1 MQNVPAA
8 SSPSQLSAAPRSL
21 RAPRTTP
28 LGAASYDAD
37 VEGRTLRA
45 LEEMLDAM
53 PELEAHEETVAA
65 LLRRALNEQ
74 DRASRADE
82 VLRRF
87 SPSVR
92 MYIEHFAQHEG

>member
-1 MQNVPAA
+1 MCPHAGGQ
-8 SSPSQLSAAPRSL
+8 
-21 RAPRTTP
+21 T
-28 LGAASYDAD
+28 DAD
-37 VEGRTLRA
+37 GEGRTLRA

-65 LLRRALNEQ
+65 LLRRALSEQ

-92 MYIEHFAQHEG
+92 M